1 MRSLFST
8 FVGGLVLVL
17 GAGCAARPP
26 AAWNLPSAPT
36 ASAACTGSFNA
47 SLIEKQAGPATLL
60 IATDSG
66 AGSGFVIHDGQ
77 EQLVVS
83 NYHVVAS
90 GAQHVAVQTTADGG
104 QRRVPLEVVQVSR
117 ERDLAL
123 LRPSAKLSDSSLP
136 LSAKVPSIG
145 ANVAVVG
152 YPGVVGSAPA
162 MTFEPGTITATERQ
176 LDAMSFIQTNANI
189 NPGNSGGP
197 LVDGCGQVVGVV
209 AARHNVTE
217 RVGLVI
223 PARAV
228 NELLAQYHQPKAA
241 PEAAAQA
248 QLQRLFTEVKFR
260 RSDKA
265 AQFFTRRFV
274 EKTTLGELNRS
285 LAQVTAKA
293 EKYKADLRKKGRD
306 LSKLSDVEIGK
317 GVVPLLTPAE
327 REAAEL
333 ANAVNTK
340 QLTGMEAGYRLLAA
354 HSADT
359 FGNVDDLWVESTSAT
374 KEGCIEAYVTAS
386 DSSQTRRYVVHL
398 HHENGEWLVEF
409 VKQAR

>member
-1 MRSLFST
+1 MRSRFSSLF
-8 FVGGLVLVL
+8 GGLVLVL
-17 GAGCAARPP
+17 GAGCAVRPP
-26 AAWNLPSAPT
+26 AAWSTPGVPVAG
-36 ASAACTGSFNA
+36 AACTGSFNA

-60 IATDSG
+60 IATDTG
-66 AGSGFVIHDGQ
+66 AGSGFLIQDGK

-83 NYHVVAS
+83 NYHVVAT
-90 GAQHVAVQTTADGG
+90 GAQHVAVQTAADGG

-136 LSAKVPSIG
+136 LSAGAPEIG

-152 YPGVVGSAPA
+152 YPGVTGSAPA

-176 LDAMSFIQTNANI
+176 LDAMSYIQTNANI

-197 LVDGCGQVVGVV
+197 LVDGCGRVVGVV

-223 PARAV
+223 PAQAV
-228 NELLAQYHQPKAA
+228 NELLAQYHQPKVA
-241 PEAAAQA
+241 PQAAAEA

-265 AQFFTRRFV
+265 ARYFTRRFV

-306 LSKLSDVEIGK
+306 LSKLSDAEIGK
-317 GVVPLLTPAE
+317 GVAPLLTPAE

-340 QLTGMEAGYRLLAA
+340 QLSGMDAGYRLLAA

-359 FGNVDDLWVESTSAT
+359 FGNVEDIWVDSTST
-374 KEGCIEAYVTAS
+374 MKEGCIEAYVSAS
-386 DSSQTRRYVVHL
+386 EGSQTRRYVVHM

>member
-1 MRSLFST
+1 MRLRFSAL
-8 FVGGLVLVL
+8 VGGLMLVL
-17 GAGCAARPP
+17 GAGCAGRPR
-26 AAWNLPSAPT
+26 AAWNLASAP
-36 ASAACTGSFNA
+36 AGVSCAGSFNA
-47 SLIEKQAGPATLL
+47 SVIEKQAGPATLL
-60 IATDSG
+60 ISTDTG
-66 AGSGFVIHDGQ
+66 AGSGFIIHDGQ

-90 GAQHVAVQTTADGG
+90 GTQHVAVQTAADGG
-104 QRRVPLEVVQVSR
+104 QRRVPLEIVQVSR

-136 LSAKVPSIG
+136 LSARAPDIG

-152 YPGVVGSAPA
+152 YPGVRGSAPT

-209 AARHNVTE
+209 TARHNVTE

-228 NELLAQYHQPKAA
+228 SELLAQYHQPK
-241 PEAAAQA
+241 PLPQAAAEA

-265 AQFFTRRFV
+265 AQYFTRHFV
-274 EKTTLGELNRS
+274 EKSILDDVNRAI
-285 LAQVTAKA
+285 AQADAKT
-293 EKYKADLRKKGRD
+293 EKHKAALRKKGRD
-306 LSKLSDVEIGK
+306 PSKLSPEEIVK
-317 GVVPLLTPAE
+317 GAGFTPFETEALGLAGAVSAKKLTS
-327 REAAEL
+327 
-333 ANAVNTK
+333 
-340 QLTGMEAGYRLLAA
+340 MDAGYRVLAA
-354 HSADT
+354 HSADM
-359 FGNVDDLWVESTSAT
+359 FGNVDDIWVDSTNAT
-374 KEGCIEAYVTAS
+374 KEGCIEAYVSAS
-386 DSSQTRRYVVHL
+386 ESSQTRRYVVHM
-398 HHENGEWLVEF
+398 HHENGEWLIDF

>member
-8 FVGGLVLVL
+8 LFGGLVLVL
-17 GAGCAARPP
+17 GSSCAVRPHP
-26 AAWNLPSAPT
+26 AWNLSSAPAAAT
-36 ASAACTGSFNA
+36 ACTGSFNA
-47 SLIEKQAGPATLL
+47 AQVEKQAAPATLL
-60 IATDSG
+60 IATDTG
-66 AGSGFVIHDGQ
+66 AGSGFVIQDGQ

-83 NYHVVAS
+83 NYHVVAA
-90 GAQHVAVQTTADGG
+90 GAQHMAVQTTADGG
-104 QRRVPLEVVQVSR
+104 QRRIPLEVVHVSR

-136 LSAKVPSIG
+136 LSAKAPDIG

-152 YPGVVGSAPA
+152 YPGVTGSAPA

-228 NELLAQYHQPKAA
+228 SELLTQYHQPKA
-241 PEAAAQA
+241 PPQAAAEA

-265 AQFFTRRFV
+265 AQYFTRRFV
-274 EKTTLGELNRS
+274 EKSVLGDINR
-285 LAQVTAKA
+285 LIA
-293 EKYKADLRKKGRD
+293 EANVKVERHKADLRKKGRD
-306 LSKLSDVEIGK
+306 PSKLSAAEIGK
-317 GVVPLLTPAE
+317 GVLPLLTPLE
-327 REAAEL
+327 REAMVL
-333 ANAVNTK
+333 ADAVSNK
-340 QLTGMEAGYRLLAA
+340 KLSDMEAGYRLLAA

-359 FGNVDDLWVESTSAT
+359 FGNVDDIWVDSTSTT
-374 KEGCIEAYVTAS
+374 KEGCIEAYVSVS
-386 DSSQTRRYVVHL
+386 DSSQTRRYVAHL
-398 HHENGEWLVEF
+398 HHENGEWLIEF